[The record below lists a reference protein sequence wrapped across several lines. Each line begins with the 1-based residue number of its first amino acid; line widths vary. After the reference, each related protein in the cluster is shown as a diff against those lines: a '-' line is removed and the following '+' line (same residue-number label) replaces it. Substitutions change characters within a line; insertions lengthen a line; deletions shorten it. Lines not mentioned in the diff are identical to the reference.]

1 MVGVPDSPRPR
12 GPSMTHSKGPC
23 LSGKKDRGG
32 ERENFSV
39 VVGIVFVDDEDDTPT
54 YIKNGFRDLNM

>member
-1 MVGVPDSPRPR
+1 
-12 GPSMTHSKGPC
+12 MTHSKGPC